1 MKKSLII
8 FLFTANDIMT
18 YFRVKRKTYHEFF
31 FEGEMSGVSKIFA
44 REIFDSRGNPSVEV
58 DITTSKGE

>member
-1 MKKSLII
+1 MMKKSLII
-8 FLFTANDIMT
+8 FLFTANDIFLGLKEKLIMNW
-18 YFRVKRKTYHEFF
+18 F
-31 FEGEMSGVSKIFA
+31 FEGKMSGVSKIFA

>member
-1 MKKSLII
+1 MI
-8 FLFTANDIMT
+8 
-18 YFRVKRKTYHEFF
+18 FF
-31 FEGEMSGVSKIFA
+31 FEGKMSGVSKIFA